1 MSDERLR
8 RLERRW
14 HETGANDDCAAYL
27 VELERTGATLENALL
42 LTKGEAAKVLRTHP
56 VAYVEPKRRLIT
68 EYMQQA
74 ENRGLQPHH
83 PDYQADYQVPAI
95 LHTAY
100 FALDDARQTQHS
112 AQHIDGVLRELK
124 MFRTPAAQHPLVAR
138 AKDAA
143 SHLLGENTDA
153 ALRDI
158 SNIEDFNVQSDAL
171 GVYLAELS
179 KTHGVLGATSLVE
192 DDRWSD
198 IRVSASIPFMNELLR
213 EDRMDDALQLLHY
226 RSRYGGI
233 EYTVARHLA
242 QRGRYAEIP
251 PLLVWQ
257 NENTGTV
264 QQLRGFTPCAVY
276 AMMATTLNGRCFD
289 EVSR

>member
-8 RLERRW
+8 RLERKW
-14 HETGANDDCAAYL
+14 NETGENDDCAAYL
-27 VELERTGATLENALL
+27 VELERTGATLEDALL
-42 LTKGEAAKVLRTHP
+42 MTRGDAARVLRTHP
-56 VAYVEPKRRLIT
+56 VAYIAAKQQLIS
-68 EYMQQA
+68 EYMRQA
-74 ENRGLQPHH
+74 ENRGIQPQH
-83 PDYQADYQVPAI
+83 PDYQVPAI
-95 LHTAY
+95 LHAAY

-124 MFRTPAAQHPLVAR
+124 MFATPPALHPLAAR

-143 SHLLGENTDA
+143 NYLLGGDTDA

-158 SNIEDFNVQSDAL
+158 SNIEDFDLQSDAL

-179 KTHGVLGATSLVE
+179 KTHGVLGATSLLE

-198 IRVSASIPFMNELLR
+198 IRVGASVPFMHELLR
-213 EDRMDDALQLLHY
+213 EERIDDARELL
-226 RSRYGGI
+226 RYSHRRGGI
-233 EYTVARHLA
+233 EYTFARHLA
-242 QRGRYAEIP
+242 QRGKYAEIP
-251 PLLVWQ
+251 PLLVWR
-257 NENTGTV
+257 NENIGTE
-264 QQLRGFTPCAVY
+264 QPLRGFTPCAVY